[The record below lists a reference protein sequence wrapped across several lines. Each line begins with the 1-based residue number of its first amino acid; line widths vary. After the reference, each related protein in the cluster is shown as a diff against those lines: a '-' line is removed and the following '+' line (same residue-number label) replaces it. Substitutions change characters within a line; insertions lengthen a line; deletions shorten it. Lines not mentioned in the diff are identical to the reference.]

1 MRLAII
7 SILLI
12 LIAGGMYAQQTVTG
26 NVTSGEDNSPLP
38 GASIVLLGTTTGA
51 VTDADGNYSIE
62 LPDLTGTLKFSFIG
76 FQSTQEAVN
85 GRTTINVTLSPSTEM
100 LDEVVITA
108 LGITREKKALGYSV
122 TEVSGSDLNQ
132 VKESNVINQLSGRV
146 AGVVI
151 TQSTS
156 GPGSGSRV
164 VSRGNSSLT
173 GNNQPLYVVD
183 GIPMDNTGYGSAA
196 GSGTANYKR
205 VDYGTG
211 VSDLNADD
219 IETISVL
226 KGCVTEAMYR
236 PRILR
241 TITS

>member
-108 LGITREKKALGYSV
+108 LGITREKKALGYSI
-122 TEVSGSDLNQ
+122 TEVSGS
-132 VKESNVINQLSGRV
+132 V

-164 VSRGNSSLT
+164 VIRGNSSLT

>member
-51 VTDADGNYSIE
+51 VTDVDGNYSIE
-62 LPDLTGTLKFSFIG
+62 LPDLTGMLKFSFIG

-132 VKESNVINQLSGRV
+132 AKESNVINQLAGRV

-156 GPGSGSRV
+156 GPG
-164 VSRGNSSLT
+164 
-173 GNNQPLYVVD
+173 
-183 GIPMDNTGYGSAA
+183 A
-196 GSGTANYKR
+196 
-205 VDYGTG
+205 
-211 VSDLNADD
+211 
-219 IETISVL
+219 
-226 KGCVTEAMYR
+226 
-236 PRILR
+236 
-241 TITS
+241 